1 MSVSHEKCVIG
12 TFLFSGHY
20 FGHKPSVFLEIGGF
34 CYISKRNTAK
44 NRKEHVLCK
53 DVKTVTTSHSVPT
66 LGS

>member
-1 MSVSHEKCVIG
+1 VSVLHFG
-12 TFLFSGHY
+12 ALLALFCFQAIILGINRQS
-20 FGHKPSVFLEIGGF
+20 FGIGGF
-34 CYISKRNTAK
+34 CYILKRDYRK